1 MSLLRTLRRIYRILA
16 LAAVFAYSI
25 LEVLITR
32 PRTRALRAAWLSRI
46 GNRLLRTQNI
56 TFTTVGPVP
65 SHGAVITNHL
75 TYIDVV
81 LHGSIRPCVFVS
93 KIELRKTPV
102 FGWVS
107 MMAGTVYIDRA
118 TNRASSITRAAQG
131 MAKGFRDNLP
141 VVFFPEGTTGVGDVP
156 TLPFRSGLLHLAIAD
171 NQPVTAGFIHY
182 ELTPYDLARGK
193 STRNDVHWGH
203 QTLWQHLWNFADLH
217 GVHGTITFAPQPIA
231 FSAAALKNRK
241 TAGHE
246 AQAAINALA
255 VPIQPPRP
263 NPCTTGT
270 AAKSTPRPS
279 SLTPSS
285 PPDQ

>member
-1 MSLLRTLRRIYRILA
+1 MSLLRTPRRIYRVLA

-32 PRTRALRAAWLSRI
+32 PRTRSLRAAWLSRI

-65 SHGAVITNHL
+65 NHGAVITNHL
-75 TYIDVV
+75 TYVDIII
-81 LHGSIRPCVFVS
+81 HGSIRPCVFVS

-118 TNRASSITRAAQG
+118 GGRNIKKAAEG

-141 VVFFPEGTTGVGDVP
+141 IVFFPEGTTGIGDVP
-156 TLPFRSGLLHLAIAD
+156 TLPFRSGILSLALAD
-171 NQPVTAGFIHY
+171 KQPVTAGFVHY

-203 QTLWQHLWNFADLH
+203 QSLWQHLWNFADLH
-217 GVHGTITFAPQPIA
+217 GVHGTIYFAPKPIA
-231 FSAAALKNRK
+231 FSEAALKNRK
-241 TAGHE
+241 IAGHE
-246 AQAAINALA
+246 AQAAIEALA
-255 VPIQPPRP
+255 VPIQQPQP
-263 NPCTTGT
+263 NP
-270 AAKSTPRPS
+270 
-279 SLTPSS
+279 
-285 PPDQ
+285 